1 MLNKVRNIF
10 SKFFNNT
17 STLNREPL
25 NKASLI
31 VIIIIDVFILINV
44 FTGLDSIGRWHLS
57 PDDTYPCY
65 YEWKGYQE
73 QTSANKDYTIIT
85 NSLLENNQP
94 NFNTQYKQQEQGR
107 LGKVS
112 EICLTYGLLKD
123 NLNSVQNRQVLQ
135 TINQTQEK
143 INGLEQENANI
154 RNQYDSTLLEKIA
167 RQPDGK
173 SINQVKAEEARQNLD
188 RNTKQIAQ
196 LKEENKNRKNQLI
209 NQPAS
214 VKFLSVLQDKTQF
227 SNLVN
232 GYKTASF
239 WYASIQVT
247 LQAIFL
253 LPLIFIASFI
263 YSRSQRQGYGL
274 VSLISWHLLVIF
286 VIPLVIKV
294 LEFLQVGV
302 VFKFLVDIISSLL
315 GGLLFLVS
323 YVYIIVIPILGFA
336 IIKLLQRNVVFN
348 SKIQAGRRVQNSQCI
363 NCGRN
368 LRSREA
374 HCPHCGYYQYVECHH
389 CHNLTYKKLPY
400 CYHCGTEQISL

>member
-1 MLNKVRNIF
+1 MLNKVRNLF

-44 FTGLDSIGRWHLS
+44 FTGLDSIGRWHLT
-57 PDDTYPCY
+57 PDETYPCHN
-65 YEWKGYQE
+65 EWKGYQE
-73 QTSANKDYTIIT
+73 QTSATKDYEIIT
-85 NSLLENNQP
+85 NSLVENNQP
-94 NFNTQYKQQEQGR
+94 NFNAKYKQQEQGR

-112 EICLTYGLLKD
+112 EICLNYGLLKD
-123 NLNSVQNRQVLQ
+123 NLNTVQNRQFLQ

-143 INGLEQENANI
+143 INGLGGENAKI
-154 RNQYDSTLLEKIA
+154 RRQYDSTLLEKIA
-167 RQPDGK
+167 RQPDSK
-173 SINQVKAEEARQNLD
+173 SINQVEADKARQKLD
-188 RNTKQIAQ
+188 SNTRQIAQ
-196 LKEENKNRKNQLI
+196 FKEENKKRKNQLL
-209 NQPAS
+209 NRPAS
-214 VKFLSVLQDKTQF
+214 GKFLSFLQDKIQF

-239 WYASIQVT
+239 WYPSIQVT

-263 YSRSQRQGYGL
+263 YGRSQRQGYGL

-323 YVYIIVIPILGFA
+323 YVYIVVIPLVGFG

-348 SKIQAGRRVQNSQCI
+348 SKIQAGKRVQNSQCI

>member
-1 MLNKVRNIF
+1 MLNKIRNLF
-10 SKFFNNT
+10 SNFFNNT

-44 FTGLDSIGRWHLS
+44 FTGLDSIGRWHIS

-65 YEWKGYQE
+65 NEWKGYQE
-73 QTSANKDYTIIT
+73 QTSATKDYGIIT
-85 NSLLENNQP
+85 NSLIENNQP

-123 NLNSVQNRQVLQ
+123 NLNSVRNRQVLQ

-154 RNQYDSTLLEKIA
+154 RSQYDSTLLEKIA

-188 RNTKQIAQ
+188 RNTRQIAQ
-196 LKEENKNRKNQLI
+196 LKEENKKSKNQLL

-239 WYASIQVT
+239 WYPSIQVT

-253 LPLIFIASFI
+253 LPLIFIASLI
-263 YSRSQRQGYGL
+263 YGRSQRQGYGL

-302 VFKFLVDIISSLL
+302 VLKFLVDIISSLL

-323 YVYIIVIPILGFA
+323 YVYIVVIPLVGFG

-348 SKIQAGRRVQNSQCI
+348 SKIQAGKRVQNSQCI
-363 NCGRN
+363 NCGRT

>member
-94 NFNTQYKQQEQGR
+94 NFNAKYKQQEQGR

-112 EICLTYGLLKD
+112 EICLNYGLLKD
-123 NLNSVQNRQVLQ
+123 NLNTVQNRQFLQ

-143 INGLEQENANI
+143 INGLGGENAKI
-154 RNQYDSTLLEKIA
+154 RRQYDSTLLEKIA
-167 RQPDGK
+167 RQPDSK
-173 SINQVKAEEARQNLD
+173 SINQVEADKARQKLD
-188 RNTKQIAQ
+188 SNTRQIAQ
-196 LKEENKNRKNQLI
+196 FKEENKKRKNRLL
-209 NQPAS
+209 NRPAS
-214 VKFLSVLQDKTQF
+214 GKFLSFLQDKIQF

-239 WYASIQVT
+239 WYPSIQVT

-263 YSRSQRQGYGL
+263 YGRSQRQGYGL

-302 VFKFLVDIISSLL
+302 VFKFLVDMYR
-315 GGLLFLVS
+315 FLVV
-323 YVYIIVIPILGFA
+323 YVGVQMRVGACWFVC
-336 IIKLLQRNVVFN
+336 LLVRVAF
-348 SKIQAGRRVQNSQCI
+348 GR
-363 NCGRN
+363 
-368 LRSREA
+368 A
-374 HCPHCGYYQYVECHH
+374 HV
-389 CHNLTYKKLPY
+389 
-400 CYHCGTEQISL
+400 

>member
-1 MLNKVRNIF
+1 MLNKIRNLF
-10 SKFFNNT
+10 SNFFNNT

-44 FTGLDSIGRWHLS
+44 FTGLDSIGKWHLS

-65 YEWKGYQE
+65 NEWKGYQE
-73 QTSANKDYTIIT
+73 QTSATKDYGIIT
-85 NSLLENNQP
+85 NSLIENNQP

-123 NLNSVQNRQVLQ
+123 NLNSVRNRQVLQ

-154 RNQYDSTLLEKIA
+154 RTQYDSTLLEKIA

-188 RNTKQIAQ
+188 RNTRQIAQ
-196 LKEENKNRKNQLI
+196 LKEENKKSKNQLL

-227 SNLVN
+227 SNLVS

-239 WYASIQVT
+239 WYPSIQVT

-253 LPLIFIASFI
+253 LPLIFIASLI
-263 YSRSQRQGYGL
+263 YGRSQRQGYGL

-302 VFKFLVDIISSLL
+302 VFKFLLDIISSLL

-323 YVYIIVIPILGFA
+323 YVYIIVIPLLGFA

-348 SKIQAGRRVQNSQCI
+348 SKIQAGKRVQNSQCI
-363 NCGRN
+363 NCGRT

>member
-1 MLNKVRNIF
+1 MLNKVRNLF
-10 SKFFNNT
+10 SKVFNNT

-44 FTGLDSIGRWHLS
+44 FTGLDSIGRWHLT
-57 PDDTYPCY
+57 PDETYPCHN
-65 YEWKGYQE
+65 EWKGYQE
-73 QTSANKDYTIIT
+73 QTSATKDYEIIT
-85 NSLLENNQP
+85 NSLVENNQP
-94 NFNTQYKQQEQGR
+94 NFNTKYKQQEQGR

-112 EICLTYGLLKD
+112 EICLNYGLLKD
-123 NLNSVQNRQVLQ
+123 NLNTVQNRQFLQ

-143 INGLEQENANI
+143 INGLGGENAKI
-154 RNQYDSTLLEKIA
+154 RRQYDSTLLEKIA
-167 RQPDGK
+167 RQPDSK
-173 SINQVKAEEARQNLD
+173 SINQVEADKARQKLD
-188 RNTKQIAQ
+188 RNTRQIAQ
-196 LKEENKNRKNQLI
+196 FKEENKKRKNQLL

-214 VKFLSVLQDKTQF
+214 GKFLSFLQDKIQF

-239 WYASIQVT
+239 WYPSIQVT

-263 YSRSQRQGYGL
+263 YGRSQRQGYGL

-323 YVYIIVIPILGFA
+323 YVYIVVIPLVGFG

-348 SKIQAGRRVQNSQCI
+348 SKIQAGKRVQNSQCI

>member
-1 MLNKVRNIF
+1 MLNKIRNLF

-17 STLNREPL
+17 GTLNREPL

-57 PDDTYPCY
+57 PDETYPCN

-73 QTSANKDYTIIT
+73 QTSATKDYEIIT
-85 NSLLENNQP
+85 NSLVENNQP
-94 NFNTQYKQQEQGR
+94 NFNIQYKQQEQGR

-123 NLNSVQNRQVLQ
+123 NLNTIQNRQFLQ

-154 RNQYDSTLLEKIA
+154 RSQYDSTLLEKIA
-167 RQPDGK
+167 RQADGK

-188 RNTKQIAQ
+188 RNTRQIAQ
-196 LKEENKNRKNQLI
+196 LKEENKKRKNQLLT
-209 NQPAS
+209 QPAS
-214 VKFLSVLQDKTQF
+214 GKFLSVLQDKIQF

-232 GYKTASF
+232 GYKTVSF
-239 WYASIQVT
+239 WYPSIQVT

-263 YSRSQRQGYGL
+263 YGRSQRQGYGL

-323 YVYIIVIPILGFA
+323 YVYIVVIPLFGFA

-348 SKIQAGRRVQNSQCI
+348 SKIQAGKRVQNSQCI

-368 LRSREA
+368 LKFREA

>member
-1 MLNKVRNIF
+1 MLNKVRNLF
-10 SKFFNNT
+10 SKVFNNT

-44 FTGLDSIGRWHLS
+44 FTGLDSIGRWHLT
-57 PDDTYPCY
+57 PDETYPCHN
-65 YEWKGYQE
+65 EWKGYQE
-73 QTSANKDYTIIT
+73 QTSATKDYEIIT
-85 NSLLENNQP
+85 NSLVENNQP
-94 NFNTQYKQQEQGR
+94 NFNTKYKQQEQGR

-112 EICLTYGLLKD
+112 EICLNYGLLKD
-123 NLNSVQNRQVLQ
+123 NLNTVQNRQFLQ

-143 INGLEQENANI
+143 INGLGGENAKI
-154 RNQYDSTLLEKIA
+154 RRQYDSTLLEKIA
-167 RQPDGK
+167 RQPDSK
-173 SINQVKAEEARQNLD
+173 SINQVEADKARQKLD
-188 RNTKQIAQ
+188 RNTRQIAQ
-196 LKEENKNRKNQLI
+196 FKEENKKRKNQLL

-214 VKFLSVLQDKTQF
+214 GKFLSFLQDKIQF

-239 WYASIQVT
+239 WYPSIQVT

-263 YSRSQRQGYGL
+263 YGKSQRQGYGL

-323 YVYIIVIPILGFA
+323 YVYIVVIPLVGFG

-348 SKIQAGRRVQNSQCI
+348 SKIQAGKRVQNSQCI

>member
-1 MLNKVRNIF
+1 MLNKIRNLF

-17 STLNREPL
+17 GTLNREPL

-31 VIIIIDVFILINV
+31 VIIIIDIFILINV

-65 YEWKGYQE
+65 NEWKGYQE
-73 QTSANKDYTIIT
+73 QTSATKDYGIIT
-85 NSLLENNQP
+85 NSLIENNQP

-143 INGLEQENANI
+143 INGLEQQNANI
-154 RNQYDSTLLEKIA
+154 RSQYDSTLLEKIA

-188 RNTKQIAQ
+188 RNTRQIAQ
-196 LKEENKNRKNQLI
+196 LKEENKKSKNQLL

-227 SNLVN
+227 YNLVN

-239 WYASIQVT
+239 WYPSIQVT

-263 YSRSQRQGYGL
+263 YGKSQRQGYGL

-302 VFKFLVDIISSLL
+302 VFKFLLDIISSLL

-323 YVYIIVIPILGFA
+323 YVYIIVIPLLGFA

-348 SKIQAGRRVQNSQCI
+348 SKIQAGKRVQNSQCI
-363 NCGRN
+363 NCGRT